1 MKSNSA
7 TPPPAYTAPTATSDD
22 SWNMRDMIIR
32 FGVTQ
37 AEVLEAVKEVG
48 KNKAR
53 VEEYLA
59 ARQ

>member
-1 MKSNSA
+1 MKSNDA
-7 TPPPAYTAPTATSDD
+7 TPPPAYTAATTTDD
-22 SWNMRDMIIR
+22 TWNMRDMIVK

-59 ARQ
+59 ARK